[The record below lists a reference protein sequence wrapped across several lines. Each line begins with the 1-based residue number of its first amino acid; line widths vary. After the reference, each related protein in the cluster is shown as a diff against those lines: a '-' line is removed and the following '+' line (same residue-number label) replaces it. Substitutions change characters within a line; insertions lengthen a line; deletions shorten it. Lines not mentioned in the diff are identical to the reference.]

1 MTRAQALALLVD
13 QPRIPESDTDDP
25 IAALLDRVRPT
36 WWSRLCA
43 RVRARFS

>member
-1 MTRAQALALLVD
+1 MTRTQLLALCRSQPPIPMEDMADRLVVL
-13 QPRIPESDTDDP
+13 EEW
-25 IAALLDRVRPT
+25 ARPT